1 MANNY
6 LAFPALQ
13 LQSFVTG
20 GQELKYMAVYMA
32 AYRGH
37 IRAKRIPRPAGMTR
51 GRKLIAFHVGDVEKW
66 LENEQAHKA
75 GPKPRRGNGKRAP
88 K

>member
-1 MANNY
+1 MTNHY
-6 LAFPALQ
+6 LPFPALQ
-13 LQSFVTG
+13 REFPLTVP
-20 GQELKYMAVYMA
+20 LRYMSVYMA
-32 AYRGH
+32 ARRGH

-51 GRKLIAFHVGDVEKW
+51 GRKLIVFHAGDVARW

-75 GPKPRRGNGKRAP
+75 GPKPRRGNGKRTP

>member
-1 MANNY
+1 MASNY
-6 LAFPALQ
+6 LTFPILQ
-13 LQSFVTG
+13 RQLSLTVPLQ
-20 GQELKYMAVYMA
+20 YMAVYMA